1 MNGPRR
7 ARFSGRAEPRVH
19 SRTLSPTVALL
30 AFLSVSPTV
39 RLSALQ
45 CPDGSPPPCR
55 AQPTAY
61 AAPSSNS
68 VAVLYFDNLSPDTSD
83 AYLADG
89 LSEEIAARLGS
100 LQRLSVKQASRE
112 GIRRLRETAPDYRI
126 AAGRAL
132 GVRYLVEGSLRRAGS
147 RVRVVVRLVN
157 GATGF
162 RTWGETYDRA
172 AQDLLALEEEVA
184 REVVTSIAG
193 QLAPSERTALAERP
207 TTNSDAYEHFLRG
220 NYYLAKRSANGTRW
234 ALEEYRTAAG
244 LDPRFTR
251 AIAREGFVYGL
262 ILTYRWALPEF
273 PRDSILPRGV
283 MLADRALAQDSTVS
297 DAWLARAYMKSFQ
310 HPQTLEGVMPTLD
323 RALALDPRNSEAL
336 QMVGFILRIQGRD
349 SAAQAA
355 YLRSLEVEPERA
367 ITLSAL
373 GLLRFL
379 ERRYA
384 EASRWMDSSLRVS
397 PEFYLAY
404 LRRSRTRLMVGDQA
418 GARADAQ
425 AALSL
430 GDADSSLAQALLA
443 MADAQRGD
451 TTAGRARLNEVLRAS
466 ADASSRSPVEEYL
479 EEHLLP
485 AAALVILGDRERALS
500 LLESVRPPGARF
512 WSGLRAPEFD
522 PIRSD
527 PRFQRLVEESRR
539 SGAPK

>member
-1 MNGPRR
+1 
-7 ARFSGRAEPRVH
+7 
-19 SRTLSPTVALL
+19 
-30 AFLSVSPTV
+30 
-39 RLSALQ
+39 
-45 CPDGSPPPCR
+45 
-55 AQPTAY
+55 
-61 AAPSSNS
+61 
-68 VAVLYFDNLSPDTSD
+68 
-83 AYLADG
+83 
-89 LSEEIAARLGS
+89 
-100 LQRLSVKQASRE
+100 
-112 GIRRLRETAPDYRI
+112 
-126 AAGRAL
+126 
-132 GVRYLVEGSLRRAGS
+132 
-147 RVRVVVRLVN
+147 
-157 GATGF
+157 
-162 RTWGETYDRA
+162 
-172 AQDLLALEEEVA
+172 
-184 REVVTSIAG
+184 
-193 QLAPSERTALAERP
+193 
-207 TTNSDAYEHFLRG
+207 
-220 NYYLAKRSANGTRW
+220 
-234 ALEEYRTAAG
+234 
-244 LDPRFTR
+244 
-251 AIAREGFVYGL
+251 
-262 ILTYRWALPEF
+262 
-273 PRDSILPRGV
+273 
-283 MLADRALAQDSTVS
+283 
-297 DAWLARAYMKSFQ
+297 
-310 HPQTLEGVMPTLD
+310 MPTLD